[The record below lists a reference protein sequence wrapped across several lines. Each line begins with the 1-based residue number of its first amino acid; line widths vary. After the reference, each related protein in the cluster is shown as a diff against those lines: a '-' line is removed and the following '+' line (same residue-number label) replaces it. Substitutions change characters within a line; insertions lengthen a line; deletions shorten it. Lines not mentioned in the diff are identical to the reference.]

1 MLSPKRVAILIDNM
15 FEDSEFIYP
24 YYRLLEAGMHID
36 IVGVKKGLY
45 SGKHGTSA
53 LATHA
58 IGSLKSSDYDAVYIP
73 GGFAP
78 DRLRTEPGMVSLVAA
93 LYKEE
98 KLLCAVCHGP
108 SLLISA
114 GVLRGKRVSAYA
126 SIKDDI
132 ENAGAEYTG
141 EAVEQ
146 DGNIITARDPKSL
159 PEMMKRFLFLLENS
173 QVEK

>member
-1 MLSPKRVAILIDNM
+1 MQSPKRVAILIDNM

-24 YYRLLEAGMHID
+24 YYRLLEAGMHVD
-36 IVGVKKGLY
+36 IVGVKKSHY
-45 SGKHGTSA
+45 KGKHGTTA
-53 LATHA
+53 EATLA
-58 IGSLKSSDYDAVYIP
+58 IGALKSSDYDAVFIP
-73 GGFAP
+73 GGYAP
-78 DRLRTEPGMVSLVAA
+78 DSLRTEPEIVSFVAA

-98 KLLCAVCHGP
+98 KLLCTVCHGP

-114 GVLRGKRVSAYA
+114 GVLTGKRVTAYG

-132 ENAGAEYTG
+132 KNSGAEYTG

-159 PEMMKRFLFLLENS
+159 PEMMKRFLSLLEI
-173 QVEK
+173 